1 VLCLSL
7 LIIGIDNSI
16 LNVAIPTLVREL
28 DVSTSQLQWIVDAY
42 VLVFAGLLLT
52 MGNLGDRIGRKGV
65 MTTGL
70 VVFGIASA
78 VAAFSA
84 GADALI
90 VCRAVMGCGAAMIM
104 PATLSILANVFTDA
118 RERRRAIAY
127 WSLMNAAGTT
137 VGPVTGGLL
146 LRHFW
151 WGSIFFVN
159 VPVVVIAIVAGHRLV
174 PTSRDPNAQ
183 PSDPVGAVLSIAGL
197 AVLLYAIIN
206 GPEHGWASPTTFA
219 LFAAAFIVLASFVW
233 WELHQEHPM
242 LPVRFFAVPRLSA
255 AAGTITIAFVSLGGT
270 TFLLTQLLQLVQG
283 YSPLSAALRVS
294 IPLLVVNLL
303 VMPISPRLTERFGPK
318 RVVAVGM
325 LSITGGLVAISVSTA
340 DSGYGNILLGLL
352 LIALGF
358 SAFLPAVTDAI
369 MGVLPRER
377 AGSGSAINDLT
388 RQVGIALGVG
398 VAGSIALSGYRA
410 SYDDAVGSID
420 VASSVVAAGRDSL
433 GAALQAASDLP
444 KHLQTL
450 FLHVA
455 DVAFVDGMQLAL
467 LVAAGVCITGALFAW
482 FALPSRV
489 PHHELNV
496 SELAIDEFVV
506 DNAELEP
513 RRPDDGHLP
522 S

>member
-28 DVSTSQLQWIVDAY
+28 GVSTSQLQWIVDAY

-70 VVFGIASA
+70 VVFGVASA

-84 GADALI
+84 GANALI

-137 VGPVTGGLL
+137 VGPITGGLL

-174 PTSRDPNAQ
+174 PTSRDPNA
-183 PSDPVGAVLSIAGL
+183 PPGDPVGAVLSITGL
-197 AVLLYAIIN
+197 GVALYAIIS
-206 GPEHGWASPTTFA
+206 GPEHGWVSATTFG
-219 LFAAAFIVLASFVW
+219 LFAAAVVVLAVFVI
-233 WELHQEHPM
+233 WELHREHPM
-242 LPVRFFAVPRLSA
+242 LPVRFFADRRLSA

-283 YSPLSAALRVS
+283 YSPLAAALHVS
-294 IPLLVVNLL
+294 IPLLVVNLF
-303 VMPISPRLTERFGPK
+303 VMPVSPRLTERFGPK

-325 LSITGGLVAISVSTA
+325 LSITLGLVAISVSTA
-340 DSGYGNILLGLL
+340 HSGYGNVLLGLL
-352 LIALGF
+352 LLALGF
-358 SAFLPAVTDAI
+358 SSILPAVTDAI
-369 MGVLPRER
+369 MAVVPRER

-398 VAGSIALSGYRA
+398 LAGSIALSGYRA
-410 SYDDAVGSID
+410 SYDDAVASID

-433 GAALQAASDLP
+433 GAALQAATDLP
-444 KHLQTL
+444 RHLQAL
-450 FLHVA
+450 FTHIA

-467 LVAAGVCITGALFAW
+467 LVAAAVCVTGAVLAW
-482 FALPSRV
+482 LALPSRV

-513 RRPDDGHLP
+513 RRPDDGHQP
-522 S
+522 T